1 MHRRTART
9 QVPVDDA
16 SEQCAAVCCELDVD
30 NADAPTD
37 AVADIGC
44 DDADLVP
51 FRRLSLPTSLTV
63 ARVHDRPKGAERR
76 ILARARAHARE
87 RSFLEHL
94 ASFICV
100 LDSGAVLIAGFD
112 MRGSL
117 LAERPSI
124 HRPTIL
130 IDGTMECYM
139 VLQRTTGRA
148 WIVRIALRSQP
159 HLVPPASVG
168 RAVRRKP
175 GVPHVR

>member
-16 SEQCAAVCCELDVD
+16 TEQYAAVCCELDVD
-30 NADAPTD
+30 NADDPTD
-37 AVADIGC
+37 AVAGIDC
-44 DDADLVP
+44 DDAVLVP
-51 FRRLSLPTSLTV
+51 FRRISLPTSLTV
-63 ARVHDRPKGAERR
+63 ARVHDWPKGA
-76 ILARARAHARE
+76 RAAYSRAHARE

-124 HRPTIL
+124 RLPTIL
-130 IDGTMECYM
+130 IYGTIECYT
-139 VLQRTTGRA
+139 VL
-148 WIVRIALRSQP
+148 
-159 HLVPPASVG
+159 
-168 RAVRRKP
+168 
-175 GVPHVR
+175 